1 MIGLRFE
8 VQFEGR
14 ILDFDLNSTFSE
26 DDLDLKAP
34 LKDFSQHSRMI
45 NRRIQTKWNFLP
57 AVSQSYSPCH
67 IIYRT
72 SFETRGPTFSTFI
85 RSLTFQF

>member
-1 MIGLRFE
+1 MPRQVQGYGCLGEGLLSVSVFVRSINSCSQREYHADCGFQLRLWKSLVIGLRFQ

-34 LKDFSQHSRMI
+34 LKDFSQHS
-45 NRRIQTKWNFLP
+45 
-57 AVSQSYSPCH
+57 
-67 IIYRT
+67 
-72 SFETRGPTFSTFI
+72 
-85 RSLTFQF
+85 

>member
-1 MIGLRFE
+1 VIGLRFQ

-34 LKDFSQHSRMI
+34 LKDFSQHS
-45 NRRIQTKWNFLP
+45 
-57 AVSQSYSPCH
+57 
-67 IIYRT
+67 
-72 SFETRGPTFSTFI
+72 
-85 RSLTFQF
+85 